1 MIKKITLF
9 LLVSLMITTTVNADI
24 LPSAISTMIN
34 KSGLKSNELGIY
46 IKETKSNKTIAAL
59 NIDNRFLPASVIK
72 VYSAYAILLELG
84 YEYRWAT
91 NFYYTGGYNKGIVG
105 DLIVQAQ
112 GDPTLRNS
120 DIPAIVKALKKQG
133 IKRIKRNIVIDRQY
147 FKVPSRDSSHFDKN
161 VYSAYN
167 AMPDALMFNEHVS
180 RFSLYP
186 KAGKYQISK
195 QIPGNSYKVS
205 NNIKVVNG
213 SCKGSRSIPRITVNH
228 SNPTPVLQ
236 LSGKLS
242 KQCKKRNYHYII
254 TKPYKEFYSAL
265 KNELKKQGISYKGQM
280 RLAKVPQGAKKVYTH
295 YSDTLEDIISKT
307 SKKSNNVF
315 ARHLLLTLGA
325 KIYGAPSNLNKGRR
339 AVEKILNR
347 YHLLHY
353 SKTCIDNGCGLSRE
367 SRITAKSMAKVLDHA
382 YKSYGS
388 RWMNT
393 LSIAGKDGTIR
404 RRFAHTKVKNRAWMK
419 TGTLNKVKNISGYL
433 LSKSNK
439 LYTVVILVNST
450 RAKWMGAKLQND
462 IIKWLVTYK
471 GESLYDTNDMIP
483 IQSKAK
489 RSLWDLGKIE
499 LPTVDS
505 VVNNKESNKNYFVQ
519 VGSFT
524 TTPSKDFLERL
535 TQSGFTYRVINQRGY
550 NKVMVG
556 PYKDSIEATKALK
569 ILKLQSDGAYI
580 SQL

>member
-1 MIKKITLF
+1 MIKKIH
-9 LLVSLMITTTVNADI
+9 LLLLISLMITALSAER
-24 LPSAISTMIN
+24 LPPALSNMIA
-34 KSGLKSNELGIY
+34 KSGLKSSELGIY
-46 IKETKSNKTIAAL
+46 IKETKRDKTIAAL
-59 NIDNRFLPASVIK
+59 NIDDPFLPASVIK

-91 NFYYTGGYNKGIVG
+91 NFYYTGGYNNGAIGV
-105 DLIVQAQ
+105 LIVQAQ

-120 DIPAIVKALKKQG
+120 HIPSIVKALKKRG
-133 IKRIKRNIVIDRQY
+133 IKKIKRNIVIDREY
-147 FKVPSRDSSHFDKN
+147 FKVPKRDSSHFDKN
-161 VYSAYN
+161 IYSAYN

-186 KAGKYQISK
+186 KGGKYQVVK
-195 QIPGNSYKVS
+195 QIPGSSYKVS

-213 SCKGSRSIPRITVNH
+213 SCKGSRATPIITVNH
-228 SNPTPVLQ
+228 TNATPILQ

-242 KQCKKRNYHYII
+242 KQCKKRSYRYII
-254 TKPYKEFYSAL
+254 TKPYKEFYEAL
-265 KNELKKQGISYKGQM
+265 KNELRRQGISYKGKM
-280 RLAKVPQGAKKVYTH
+280 KLGKVIRGAKKVHTH
-295 YSDTLEDIISKT
+295 YSDTLENIISKT

-325 KIYGAPSNLNKGRR
+325 KIYGAPANLNKGRR

-347 YHLLHY
+347 YHLLH
-353 SKTCIDNGCGLSRE
+353 SSETCIDNGCGLSRE
-367 SRITAKSMAKVLDHA
+367 SRITARSMAKVLDHA
-382 YKSYGS
+382 YKSYGN
-388 RWMNT
+388 RWMQT

-419 TGTLNKVKNISGYL
+419 TGTLNRVKNISGYL
-433 LSKSNK
+433 LSKSNR
-439 LYTVVILVNST
+439 LYTVVILVNSK

-462 IIKWLVTYK
+462 IMKWLVTYK
-471 GESLYDTNDMIP
+471 DETPYDTQDMLP
-483 IQSKAK
+483 IESKPK
-489 RSLWDLGKIE
+489 KSLWDFGKIG
-499 LPTVDS
+499 LPTSTILIDARDK
-505 VVNNKESNKNYFVQ
+505 KEYFVQ

-535 TQSGFTYRVINQRGY
+535 TTSGFHYKIIKQQGY

-569 ILKLQSDGAYI
+569 VLKLLSAGAYI
-580 SQL
+580 SEL